1 MTSPIISL
9 VSSVLRNGE
18 DDITQLYALRTIEN
32 ISSQGGYWSARFA
45 SQDVITNLCY
55 IFRAPGKQDSM
66 RLTAGSCLARL
77 VRFNPSSIQRVIEK
91 LSFKDMASSLVKRNP
106 REQQI
111 CLNILNMTLL
121 ESHMLPN
128 VGRYLLALVEDK
140 NLVPNLVTLIEQGS
154 EVLKGKTLIF
164 VALLCMNGKRWLP
177 LFFCNAKLL
186 STVDRLVK
194 EKDDFVKQCL
204 DALGMVVA
212 STVPSLL
219 ESISGDIQQ
228 LKGGKRRGQMISLTS
243 RNSSKNSMHL
253 FPVVLHL
260 LGCAS
265 LKRRVASRQ
274 VLQQLANL
282 LKLAES
288 PFQVI

>member
-1 MTSPIISL
+1 
-9 VSSVLRNGE
+9 
-18 DDITQLYALRTIEN
+18 
-32 ISSQGGYWSARFA
+32 
-45 SQDVITNLCY
+45 
-55 IFRAPGKQDSM
+55 M
-66 RLTAGSCLARL
+66 RLTAGSCLVRL
-77 VRFNPSSIQRVIEK
+77 VRFSPSSIQRVMEK
-91 LSFKDMASSLVKRNP
+91 LSFKDMVSSLVKRSP

-121 ESHMLPN
+121 ESHTLPS
-128 VGRYLLALVEDK
+128 VGRYLLALVEEK

-154 EVLKGKTLIF
+154 EVLKGKALTF

-219 ESISGDIQQ
+219 ECISGDIQQ
-228 LKGGKRRGQMISLTS
+228 LKGGKRRGPMIGITS

-265 LKRRVASRQ
+265 LKRRVASHQ

-282 LKLAES
+282 LKLVES
-288 PFQVI
+288 SFQVI